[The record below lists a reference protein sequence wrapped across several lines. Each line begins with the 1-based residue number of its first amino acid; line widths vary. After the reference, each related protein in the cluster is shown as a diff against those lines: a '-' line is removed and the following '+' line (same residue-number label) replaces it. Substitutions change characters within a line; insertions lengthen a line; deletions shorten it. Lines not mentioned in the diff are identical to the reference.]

1 MEHRRDNPDIA
12 KPLLKP
18 FKNVARLGDLTG
30 PGLVSL
36 DLVVAF
42 GGKRFVDGRDVKLN
56 ELPDPGR
63 FRRIA
68 VDRRQ
73 IDLFC
78 AIAGVDSGAAT
89 ALTVATFAGFRMI
102 LSSHGFHLSEYC
114 PGFAYLSFIDI
125 CARHPKQRK
134 TAVRMVGRLFDR
146 VVFTPP

>member
-36 DLVVAF
+36 DFVVAF
-42 GGKRFVDGRDVKLN
+42 CGQRFVDDRDVKLN

-63 FRRIA
+63 CRRIA

-78 AIAGVDSGAAT
+78 AIAGVDSRAAT
-89 ALTVATFAGFRMI
+89 ALTVATFAGFLMI
-102 LSSHGFHLSEYC
+102 SSSHGFHLTKYC
-114 PGFAYLSFIDI
+114 PGFAYLSIFLQDI
-125 CARHPKQRK
+125 RNKEKQPS
-134 TAVRMVGRLFDR
+134 A
-146 VVFTPP
+146 

>member
-42 GGKRFVDGRDVKLN
+42 GGKRFVDGRDVKRN

-63 FRRIA
+63 SRRIA

-78 AIAGVDSGAAT
+78 AIAGVDSRAAT
-89 ALTVATFAGFRMI
+89 ALTVATFAGFLMI
-102 LSSHGFHLSEYC
+102 SSSHGFHLTKYC
-114 PGFAYLSFIDI
+114 PGFAYLSIFLQDI
-125 CARHPKQRK
+125 RNKEKQPS
-134 TAVRMVGRLFDR
+134 AWPDGCLIESF
-146 VVFTPP
+146 FTPP